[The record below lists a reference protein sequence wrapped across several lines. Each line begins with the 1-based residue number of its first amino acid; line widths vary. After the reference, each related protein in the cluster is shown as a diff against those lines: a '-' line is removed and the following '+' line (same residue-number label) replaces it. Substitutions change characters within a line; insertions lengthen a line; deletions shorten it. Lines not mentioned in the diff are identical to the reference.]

1 MEARSRQ
8 TTEIPAPGELAR
20 RLIRFDTTSPGGTE
34 RELIAWLAP
43 MLEEAGLE
51 VQVLARDPERPNIVA
66 RLKGRGEAPPLL
78 LHGHVDVVP
87 VSGQKWSVDP
97 FAGEIRDGILWGR
110 GALDMKG
117 GVAMLVTALL
127 RAAQGPAPAGDIV
140 LCVLSDEEQGGA
152 FGALFLVE
160 EHAELFAGVRHAIG
174 EFGGFSFPMIGERV
188 YPIEVA
194 EKQRAA
200 VRLVAE
206 GDAGHGAL
214 GGGRCSA
221 VNALAHSTRRI
232 GKTPLPIHVT
242 PVAAAML
249 DAMADAVGAPADRL
263 VRSLKREKAA
273 GPILRALGE
282 RGEAIAPMLR
292 NTATVTHLA
301 AGDPGAINVV
311 PASAEANLDCRV
323 LPGFGPED
331 LLAELR
337 PLLAPGVRAEVTV
350 FEQNDPAVDWSL
362 YPQLAGML
370 RDADPTGH
378 PVPMLLAGVTDGRHF
393 ARLGIQHHGFLPMQL
408 PPELRFQSLLHAA
421 DERVP
426 VAALDFGTAILTD
439 LLGAYSG

>member
-1 MEARSRQ
+1 ME
-8 TTEIPAPGELAR
+8 ILAPGELAA
-20 RLIRFDTTSPGGTE
+20 RLIRFDTSSPGGSE
-34 RELIAWLAP
+34 RELIGWLAP
-43 MLEEAGLE
+43 RLEAAGLE
-51 VQVLARDPERPNIVA
+51 VKVLARDPERPNIVA

-87 VSGQKWSVDP
+87 VSGQKWAVDP
-97 FAGEIRDGILWGR
+97 FAGEIRDGVLWGR

-127 RAAQGPAPAGDIV
+127 RVAQGPPPAGDIA

-160 EHAELFAGVRHAIG
+160 EHAGLFDGVRHAIG
-174 EFGGFSFPMIGERV
+174 EFGGFSFPMIGKRV

-194 EKQRAA
+194 EKQRTV

-214 GGGRCSA
+214 GGAGSA
-221 VNALAHSTRRI
+221 VNALAQSARRI
-232 GKTPLPIHVT
+232 GRTPLPTHVT

-249 DAMADAVGAPADRL
+249 DEMADAVGAPADRL
-263 VRSLKREKAA
+263 VRALKREPL
-273 GPILRALGE
+273 GRPLLHALGE
-282 RGEAIAPMLR
+282 RGAAIAPMLR

-301 AGDPGAINVV
+301 AGDRDAINVV
-311 PASAEANLDCRV
+311 PATAEAHLDCRV
-323 LPGFGPED
+323 LPGYDAED

-337 PLLAPGVRAEVTV
+337 PLLAPGVRAEVEL
-350 FEQNDPAVDWSL
+350 FERHDPAVDWSL
-362 YPQLAGML
+362 YPTLARLL
-370 RDADPTGH
+370 RDADPSGH
-378 PVPMLLAGVTDGRHF
+378 PVPILLAGVTDGRHF

-426 VAALDFGTAILTD
+426 VAALDFGTAILER
-439 LLGAYSG
+439 LLRTYPG